1 MDLHALGR
9 QAIALHQ
16 QGRLVEAEALYRQIL
31 DLDAG
36 VFPALYLLG
45 MLRLQQGDSGE
56 AAQLIGRALAIN
68 PGDPAALLHYGLA
81 LLGQSRFAE
90 AAASFDRLL
99 ATHPGEPAALMGRGA
114 ALRALGRDAA
124 ALADYE
130 SVLAVDPRNA
140 DAWAGRGLL
149 LRNLRRTDEALES
162 FNQAIALMPDF
173 TEALQNRG
181 DLQWSEQ
188 RDYDGAVADL
198 EKALALEPQRGLLR
212 GSLLHLKMFAGDWT
226 HFEREAALVHG
237 AVRAGQLVIHPF
249 AYQALVESPADSQA
263 CSRLYGQGRYPAQP
277 SQPLAARSAA
287 KIRIGYVSG
296 DFREQAVGLLMAGLY
311 EQHDKDRFEIVAF
324 NTGDAHNDDIRQRAV
339 AAFDRFIDIAPL
351 SDSAAADRIRR
362 EGIDILVTL
371 NGYFGAEGLGIF
383 VHRPAPVQVSYMGF
397 PATLGLPYIDYI
409 LADRIVI
416 PEDERRFYDEEV
428 VWLPESYWVN
438 DSRREIAGDVPS
450 RADCGLPEGAFV
462 FCNFNSSYKLTPQTF
477 ASWMRILRQVP
488 GSVLWLLA
496 GNNPHLADNL
506 RREAGAA
513 GVAAERLVFAPSV
526 SSARHLA
533 RLQLAGL
540 SLDNLPYNAHTTAAD
555 VLWAGVPIVTCR
567 GTTWPGRVA
576 ASLLT
581 AIGLPELIC
590 ETLADAEA
598 LAVRLAQEPDSL
610 RALKD
615 KLAANRLTTQ
625 LFDTARFARHMEAA
639 YAQMIARH
647 RRGEA
652 PAHFAVEAIG

>member
-9 QAIALHQ
+9 QAITLHQ
-16 QGRLVEAEALYRQIL
+16 QGRLAEAEALYRKIL
-31 DLDAG
+31 ELDAS

-56 AAQLIGRALAIN
+56 AVQLIGQALAIN
-68 PGDPAALLHYGLA
+68 PDDPAALLHYGLA
-81 LLGQSRFAE
+81 LLGQNRFAE
-90 AAASFDRLL
+90 AAASFDSLL
-99 ATHPGEPAALMGRGA
+99 AAHPGEPAALMGRGA
-114 ALRALGRDAA
+114 ALRALGRHAA
-124 ALADYE
+124 ALADHE
-130 SVLAVDPRNA
+130 SVLAVDARNA
-140 DAWAGRGLL
+140 DAWAGRAVL
-149 LRNLRRTDEALES
+149 LRHIRRIDEALES
-162 FNQAIALMPDF
+162 FNQAIALVPGF
-173 TEALQNRG
+173 TDALQNRG
-181 DLQWSEQ
+181 DLHWSER
-188 RDYDGAVADL
+188 RDHDAAVADL
-198 EKALALEPQRGLLR
+198 EKALALEPERGLLR

-226 HFEREAALVHG
+226 KFDRDVALVHEG
-237 AVRAGQLVIHPF
+237 VRAGKLVIHPF

-263 CSRLYGQGRYPAQP
+263 CSRLYGQGRYPAQT
-277 SQPLAARSAA
+277 SQPIAASARE

-324 NTGDAHNDDIRQRAV
+324 NTGDASHDDIRQRAV
-339 AAFDRFIDIAPL
+339 AAFDRFIDIAQL

-371 NGYFGAEGLGIF
+371 NGYFGAEGLSIF
-383 VHRPAPVQVSYMGF
+383 AHRPAPVQVSYMGF

-416 PEDERRFYDEEV
+416 PEGERRFYDEQV

-438 DSRREIAGDVPS
+438 DSRREIAGAVPS
-450 RADCGLPEGAFV
+450 RADCGLPADGFV
-462 FCNFNSSYKLTPQTF
+462 FCNFNSSYKLTPETF
-477 ASWMRILRQVP
+477 ASWMRVLSQVP
-488 GSVLWLLA
+488 SSVLWLLA

-506 RREAGAA
+506 RREAKDA
-513 GVAAERLVFAPSV
+513 GVAGERLVFAPLA
-526 SSARHLA
+526 SSAQHLA

-576 ASLLT
+576 ASLLK

-590 ETLADAEA
+590 ETIADTEA
-598 LAVRLAQEPDSL
+598 LAVHLAQEPDRL
-610 RALKD
+610 RAVKD
-615 KLAANRLTTQ
+615 KLAENRLTTP
-625 LFDTARFARHMEAA
+625 LFNTARFARHMEAA
-639 YAQMIARH
+639 YAEMIARH

-652 PAHFAVEAIG
+652 PAHFAVPAL